1 MKHTSKRLSSIVL
14 AGALTFSQ
22 FIPSFGGG
30 SAQAVNFTDTNG
42 HWAQSSINRFSYLG
56 IIKGDENGKF
66 NPNNNLTRAEFATIF
81 ANLLGLTQKS
91 TNIYSDLKGNEW
103 YADAILKCTK
113 AGIMQGDDRNNCN
126 AKAYITRQEAITV
139 FARVLNAEQSGFN
152 SLSKYSDAN
161 EIASWA
167 KSAMASLVDLDIISG
182 VDNNKLAPTQNIN
195 RASAIKMLDNAIAA
209 YIQNGTSFVGNDT
222 RKFII
227 VNALSSAQVDISG
240 YAQGLIITQNTNADI
255 KVNSGKID
263 YIYANSDVDLDIN
276 DCQVKD
282 VQLNDF
288 VNLDVSKNTTLKRL
302 DVNYKSNIKNNG
314 VIEYAAINANDV
326 IIDGTAP
333 KQIHVANGIE
343 KPKNSKGQNVVS
355 SGGSSSG
362 SGGSSGGS
370 SSSGSGGSSGG
381 SSSSGSGGS
390 SSIKNVYNATDFK
403 NILSSNVDKLSINLV
418 DGDYSDL
425 TSKNVL
431 NFYGSKLTIDFNSLK
446 ESYAHI
452 NINAPNAT
460 EIVLNDNALGSQGAV
475 FDAITINAPNADV
488 VSNIKFNVA
497 NIIAV
502 KDGTFVS
509 NDNISKINLRQG
521 AVDVKSS
528 AGNVDVNIPSDAT
541 GKTAV
546 KGTVNNL
553 TINSLANYVDVSA
566 DANNIKVN
574 PRQNDNS
581 YLILSGNAKSL
592 DILED
597 AKIEIN
603 ERITIDNITI
613 SPDAINSSISGNGE
627 LITIDLGDIEIDINI
642 TILELK
648 NIEVQGLNKKAKVG
662 ERVNFDNAKII
673 AHYNNVITNESKTKE
688 FMVND
693 LLNNDNFYAEITSVP
708 AGKTNNNNLVYD
720 EGEGTYQ
727 LTFTYKSKTAIADVE
742 VTSDEQPAEVTEISV
757 KDFNTTAKVNESV
770 NVDNAKLVV
779 KHSNGKS
786 DELVIKD
793 NSDIDVK
800 ITSVPAGKTNNN
812 NLVYDEGEG
821 IYQLTF
827 TYKSKTAIADV
838 EVTSDEQP
846 AEVTEISVKDFNTTA
861 KVNESVNVDNAKLV
875 VKHSNGKSDELVI
888 KDNSNI
894 GVKITS
900 VPAGKTNNNNLV
912 YDEGEGT
919 YQLTFTYKSKTAIVD
934 VEVTSDEQPALSVTG
949 IKPTALIDDRLD
961 LSNAKLIVNNNGE
974 PKELTVKN
982 NPDIEVKFKTVAN
995 PDQPESDYNEG
1006 NLGKVLRFG
1015 WGSGH
1020 YEVSFTYQ
1028 GQEVIVPVEVFEV
1041 TSIEVIDYTDPV
1053 LVDSDFRYDNAKFV
1067 VTYFDYT
1074 TQSHKTEKRYLR
1086 DLQYHDFSVNIGYVP
1101 NLANNWDIV
1110 FNEGAGT
1117 YELGFEYK
1125 GCQDSISVNAIGQPF
1140 TSSITGIKVEGLPLK
1155 VQVND
1160 NVNFDDVKL
1169 IISYNDGKTNELMVN
1184 NLWGD
1189 YNFSVEMTSV
1199 PQATQEPEI
1208 LKFDN
1213 GVGNY
1218 QLTFTY
1224 QGFSD
1229 IVDVVAEDKVQPPI
1243 LTRISV
1249 RNFPIQVNQG
1259 YEADFTDTK
1268 LIVHYTNDS
1277 YDVHDISTLL
1287 GDDNFNVEMTS
1298 VPDGQPNNGNLIFDE
1313 GAGRYQLTFTYNE
1326 DKTVIS
1332 VFADGESQPEP
1343 PEDKIDHIEVEG
1355 LPLNVNTGDNV
1366 NFDDAKIIV
1375 YYTDGHNEQFMVN
1388 DIWGEAFSVKMTST
1402 PDGIVTSDEML
1413 IYDNG
1418 AGVYELTFTYNGHS
1432 KTVNVT
1438 ANDIF

>member
-793 NSDIDVK
+793 NS
-800 ITSVPAGKTNNN
+800 
-812 NLVYDEGEG
+812 
-821 IYQLTF
+821 
-827 TYKSKTAIADV
+827 
-838 EVTSDEQP
+838 
-846 AEVTEISVKDFNTTA
+846 
-861 KVNESVNVDNAKLV
+861 
-875 VKHSNGKSDELVI
+875 
-888 KDNSNI
+888 NI